1 MQISKALVRKPGRNF
16 CDGVTEAELG
26 APNFELAVSQ
36 HNNYCQLLESCGIE
50 LIKLEA
56 DPAHP
61 DCCFVEDAA
70 IIVGDTAVVTR
81 LGHES
86 RQGEETAVGEVLAC
100 HKKMARIVAPGTV
113 DGGDVMRVGTHFF
126 IGISKRTNEEG
137 ARQLSEIVEGCGMT
151 ASTVPVDRFIHLK
164 TGVSDIDDQCIIG
177 LDEIVSL
184 KQFNGVP
191 KKIIV
196 PREEHCAANCLSF
209 NSNVLVPHD
218 SPEAV
223 AALERHGVRVLTIDT
238 SEFQKM
244 DGRLTCL
251 SILF

>member
-1 MQISKALVRKPGRNF
+1 MTISKALVRRPGKNF
-16 CDGVTEAELG
+16 CEGVTEANLG
-26 APNFELAVSQ
+26 APDFDLAISQ
-36 HNNYCQLLESCGIE
+36 HENYCQMIESCGVEVISLDE
-50 LIKLEA
+50 DLE
-56 DPAHP
+56 HP

-86 RQGEETAVGEVLAC
+86 RQGEEAVVGETLSRYM
-100 HKKMARIVAPGTV
+100 KIKRIASPGTV
-113 DGGDVMRVGTHFF
+113 DGGDIMRVGTHLF
-126 IGISKRTNEEG
+126 IGVSKRTNDDG
-137 ARQLSEIVEGCGMT
+137 ARQLTEIAKSRGM
-151 ASTVPVDRFIHLK
+151 STSLVPVERFIHLK
-164 TGVSDIDDQCIIG
+164 TAVSNIDAKCIIG

-184 KQFNGVP
+184 PFFANVP

-196 PREEHCAANCLSF
+196 PPEEHCAANCLSF
-209 NSNVLVPHD
+209 NGNVLVPHN
-218 SPEAV
+218 SPKTVAMLEA
-223 AALERHGVRVLTIDT
+223 HGLKVMTINT